1 VITTDR
7 IGKNALFVGAAGLAA
22 CAAGIVV
29 SGKDQFFRSYLLG
42 FIYWFGIAF
51 GCLGIQMIHALTG
64 GRWGMTARRPLS
76 AASTTLPLLAALFV
90 PMLFGL
96 PSLYPW
102 ARPEAL
108 EDHLIQ
114 HKAAYLNVP
123 FFIARAALCFAI
135 WCGLSV
141 LLYRRLVRAGIERP
155 PTAKMRVLSGPGLL
169 VCAITMTVASIDWLM
184 SLDPHWFSTMFSVLV
199 IGGQL
204 LSAMAFVI
212 VMMLLDAKLRDVDVS
227 RDALNDLGNLLL
239 LFVMLWAYFSYS
251 QYLIIYA
258 GNIAED
264 IPWYVH
270 RTEGGWQHIALA
282 LILLHFTIPLLVLV
296 SRRSKRSPKVL
307 GSVAVGILVMR
318 LVETYWFIAPNFHHH
333 HLAAHPLD
341 FVAPIGIGGVWFFWF
356 MKQLGKKQLEP
367 AG

>member
-1 VITTDR
+1 MSWTAR
-7 IGKNALFVGAAGLAA
+7 IGRNALIVGGVGLGLSVV
-22 CAAGIVV
+22 GIAL

-42 FIYWFGIAF
+42 FVYWFGIAF
-51 GCLGIQMIHALTG
+51 GCLGLQMMHALTG
-64 GRWGMTARRPLS
+64 GRWGMAARRPLY
-76 AASTTLPLLAALFV
+76 AASMTLPLLAGLFV
-90 PMLFGL
+90 PMLVGL

-102 ARPEAL
+102 SRPEAL
-108 EDHLIQ
+108 HDHLIQ

-123 FFIARAALCFAI
+123 FFIGRAAFCFAL
-135 WCGLSV
+135 WSGLAWR
-141 LLYRRLVRAGIERP
+141 LYRRSLRAGIDRP

-169 VCAITMTVASIDWLM
+169 ACALTMTVASIDWLM

-212 VMMLLDAKLRDVDVS
+212 AMVLLDARQRAIEVS
-227 RDALNDLGNLLL
+227 RDTLNDLGNLLL
-239 LFVMLWAYFSYS
+239 LFVMLWAYFSFS

-264 IPWYVH
+264 IPWYLD

-282 LILLHFTIPLLVLV
+282 LIVLHFAIPLLILV
-296 SRRSKRSPKVL
+296 SRRSKRSPTVL
-307 GSVAVGILVMR
+307 GSLAVFILVMR
-318 LVETYWFIAPNFHHH
+318 FVEYYWFIAPNFHHQN
-333 HLAAHPLD
+333 LTAHPLD
-341 FVAPIGIGGVWFFWF
+341 LLLPVGIGGVWLFWF
-356 MKQLGKKQLEP
+356 LKQLGRKELAP